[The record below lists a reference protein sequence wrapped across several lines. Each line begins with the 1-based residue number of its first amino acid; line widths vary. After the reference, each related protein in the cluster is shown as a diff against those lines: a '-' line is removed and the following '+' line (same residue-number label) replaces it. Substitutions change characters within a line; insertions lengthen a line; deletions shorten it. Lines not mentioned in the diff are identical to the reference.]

1 MMYWILRI
9 LEGHAVQFGD
19 RTFQFEDRAETVA
32 ESKPNAKFGV
42 HALRDFFVDCL
53 WQRSELEKLK
63 GKQNISDKHT
73 KRYIQVIL
81 LRAPT
86 WFVQRFG

>member
-9 LEGHAVQFGD
+9 LESHAVQFGD
-19 RTFQFEDRAETVA
+19 RTFESEDRAETVA
-32 ESKPNAKFGV
+32 ETKPKAQFGV
-42 HALRDFFVDCL
+42 HALHDFLVHSP

-63 GKQNISDKHT
+63 RKQHISDKHT
-73 KRYIQVIL
+73 NQYIQVIL

-86 WFVQRFG
+86 WFVQRFW